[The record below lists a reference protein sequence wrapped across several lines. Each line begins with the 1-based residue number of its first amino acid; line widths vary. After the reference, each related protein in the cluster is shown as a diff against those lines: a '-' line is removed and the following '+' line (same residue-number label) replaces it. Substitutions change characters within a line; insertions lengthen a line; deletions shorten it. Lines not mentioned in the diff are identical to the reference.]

1 MLFGACAFY
10 YAIAVYLNSV
20 FALAAGTLFMTFML
34 FFVVKLT
41 EEPRLRKDFGAEYE
55 AYRQRVSLFIPWI
68 PKQPKS

>member
-34 FFVVKLT
+34 IFVVKLT

-55 AYRQRVSLFIPWI
+55 AYRQRVLLFIPWI